1 METRLVDARRGKF
14 RVPALDR
21 YVGPCL
27 DLYGEFSEDE
37 IALFETFVEP
47 GTVVLDIGANIGA
60 HTVALA
66 QLVGAG
72 GTVIAAEPQEAL
84 YDLLEAN
91 VEVNGLDARCR
102 LLRLAL
108 GARRGRCLMPPV
120 NYEVEGSFGSMSLLD
135 LKPQPDWPSC
145 AVETV
150 DQLLRDFDRSSFWKL
165 DVEGMERG
173 VMRGGEGRIARDRPV
188 IYFEN
193 DRRAESSKTLEVIL
207 GYGYRCFWHFP
218 RLVRGPDSF
227 RVPDAR
233 NGELEA
239 ITSQNV
245 LALPREIWDV
255 DLPYEIKDP
264 SSWWED
270 LRAAQA
276 QAPAA

>member
-1 METRLVDARRGKF
+1 METKLVDALHGKF
-14 RVPALDR
+14 RVPVLDR
-21 YVGPCL
+21 YLGPCL

-37 IALFETFVEP
+37 VDLFASFVEP

-66 QLVGAG
+66 QLVGEK
-72 GTVIAAEPQEAL
+72 GTVIAAEPQEAM
-84 YDLLEAN
+84 YDLLVDN
-91 VEVNGLDARCR
+91 VDVNGLDERCR
-102 LLRLAL
+102 LLRMAF
-108 GARRGRCLMPPV
+108 GARRGRCLMPPI
-120 NYEVEGSFGSMSLLD
+120 NYDVSGSFGSMSLLD
-135 LKPQPDWPSC
+135 LKPEPDWPSC

-150 DQLLRDFDRSSFWKL
+150 DHLLRDFGRTSFWKL

-173 VMRGGEGRIARDRPV
+173 VMRGGANRIAADRPV

-193 DRRAESSKTLEVIL
+193 DRRAESAKTLEVIL

-218 RLVRGPDSF
+218 RLVRGAESF
-227 RVPDAR
+227 RVPEAP
-233 NGELEA
+233 NAELEA

-245 LALPREIWDV
+245 LALPREVWNC

-270 LRAAQA
+270 LRPAQPAAQ
-276 QAPAA
+276 P